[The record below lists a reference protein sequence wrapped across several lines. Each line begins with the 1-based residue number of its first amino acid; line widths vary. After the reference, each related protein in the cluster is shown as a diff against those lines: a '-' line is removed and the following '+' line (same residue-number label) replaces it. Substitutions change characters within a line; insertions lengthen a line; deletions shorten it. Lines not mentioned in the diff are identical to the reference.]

1 MYCVEEVESDLM
13 YVNRFSYK
21 RSMGRE
27 RTSQEGKQGGLS
39 GERSRSDGGLEPG
52 PMALPRAV
60 LCR

>member
-27 RTSQEGKQGGLS
+27 RTRVKRGNREACQE
-39 GERSRSDGGLEPG
+39 RDPG
-52 PMALPRAV
+52 VMVA
-60 LCR
+60 